1 MNKRFYL
8 GLSLLEVSKIV
19 IYAMITR
26 KQDMRKKKNYVRLIQ
41 TALTFTE
48 KQKICMQTLRKMVK
62 EDPVL
67 EIMNYKNHH
76 RREIIKK

>member
-19 IYAMITR
+19 IYARITR

-62 EDPVL
+62 EDPIL

-76 RREIIKK
+76 

>member
-26 KQDMRKKKNYVRLIQ
+26 KQDMRKKKSYVRLIQ

-48 KQKICMQTLRKMVK
+48 KQEICMQTLQKMVK
-62 EDPVL
+62 EDPIL

-76 RREIIKK
+76 RQEIIKK

>member
-48 KQKICMQTLRKMVK
+48 KQEICMQTLQKMVK
-62 EDPVL
+62 EDPIL

-76 RREIIKK
+76 WREIIKK

>member
-8 GLSLLEVSKIV
+8 GLSLLEISKIV

-62 EDPVL
+62 EDPIL

>member
-26 KQDMRKKKNYVRLIQ
+26 KQDMRKKKSYVRLIQ

-48 KQKICMQTLRKMVK
+48 KQEICMQTLQKMVK
-62 EDPVL
+62 EDPIL

>member
-48 KQKICMQTLRKMVK
+48 KEKICMQTLRKMVK
-62 EDPVL
+62 EDPIL

>member
-62 EDPVL
+62 EDPIL

>member
-1 MNKRFYL
+1 MNKHFYL

-62 EDPVL
+62 EDPIL

>member
-19 IYAMITR
+19 IYARITR

-62 EDPVL
+62 EDPIL

>member
-1 MNKRFYL
+1 MNKLFYL

-62 EDPVL
+62 EDPIL

>member
-48 KQKICMQTLRKMVK
+48 KQKICMQTLGKMVK
-62 EDPVL
+62 EDPIL

>member
-62 EDPVL
+62 EDPIL

-76 RREIIKK
+76 

>member
-62 EDPVL
+62 EDPIL

-76 RREIIKK
+76 RQEIIKK

>member
-41 TALTFTE
+41 TALKFTE

-62 EDPVL
+62 EDPIL

>member
-26 KQDMRKKKNYVRLIQ
+26 KQDMRKKKSYVRLIQ

-48 KQKICMQTLRKMVK
+48 KQEICMQTLQKMVK
-62 EDPVL
+62 EDPIL

-76 RREIIKK
+76 